1 MDNKES
7 TVGALLACG
16 YATLRTA
23 GIESYQIDSQL
34 LLARVMGQD
43 RIFIL
48 THRQLPVNAEEAED
62 YLRLLKMRA
71 GKMPVKY
78 ILGECEFMGYMFKV
92 NEGVL
97 IPRPDTEILVEN
109 AMEFIRKRGY
119 REICDVCTGSGIIGI
134 TLAKECPET
143 NVLCLDISEAAIE
156 IARTNSKA
164 LGVEDRVK
172 IEPSDLL
179 EYAAVRRMKFDVIV
193 SNPPYIRT
201 GDMEGLMDDVRNYE
215 PYEALCG
222 GSDGLS
228 FYRKITEQ
236 SVTALNDEGML
247 AFEIGYDQKADV
259 MDIMDKCG
267 FKGIMGF
274 KDLAGNDRVVLG
286 FRN

>member
-7 TVGALLACG
+7 IVGELLALG

-23 GIESYQIDSQL
+23 GLESYQIDSQL
-34 LLARVMGQD
+34 LLAKVMGQD

-48 THRQLPVNAEEAED
+48 THRELPVNGEKSEE
-62 YLRLLKMRA
+62 YIRLLGMRA
-71 GKMPVKY
+71 RKMPVKY

-109 AMEFIRKRGY
+109 AVALIKKLGY
-119 REICDVCTGSGIIGI
+119 KEICDVCTGSGIIGI

-143 NVLCLDISEAAIE
+143 NVLCLDISEAAVG
-156 IARTNSKA
+156 IARTNSRS
-164 LGVEDRVK
+164 LGVGDRVK
-172 IEPSDLL
+172 IEQSDLL
-179 EYAAVRRMKFDVIV
+179 EYAAARKLKFDVIV

-201 GDMEGLMDDVRNYE
+201 GDMEGLMDDVKNYE

-222 GSDGLS
+222 GADGLS
-228 FYRKITEQ
+228 FYRMITEQ
-236 SVTALNDEGML
+236 SATVLKAGGML

-259 MDIMDKCG
+259 MNIMDKCG
-267 FKGIMGF
+267 FTGIEGF